1 MLVFQAAGGAL
12 LPRHLDSS
20 SVPVPPWPCSAL
32 QHSFSTCVYVRAHAD
47 AHSPMHTRVPTTGE
61 LSDESRSAKSNTL
74 LAKGSNPFLAE
85 KNKYISILL
94 FFSFLRLS
102 DLFSYGMLYFPEI
115 SRCSQMYALM

>member
-1 MLVFQAAGGAL
+1 MRAGQPKVTPYWQRGLTHSL
-12 LPRHLDSS
+12 L
-20 SVPVPPWPCSAL
+20 
-32 QHSFSTCVYVRAHAD
+32 
-47 AHSPMHTRVPTTGE
+47 
-61 LSDESRSAKSNTL
+61 K
-74 LAKGSNPFLAE
+74 